1 MILTIFI
8 MGPTFLIKIKCFI
21 VVFYLS
27 YMFKLEW
34 DLIMPANF
42 QKGYEKKDRMMY
54 VGTDVDSYT

>member
-1 MILTIFI
+1 MILTIFS

-27 YMFKLEW
+27 EMLEW